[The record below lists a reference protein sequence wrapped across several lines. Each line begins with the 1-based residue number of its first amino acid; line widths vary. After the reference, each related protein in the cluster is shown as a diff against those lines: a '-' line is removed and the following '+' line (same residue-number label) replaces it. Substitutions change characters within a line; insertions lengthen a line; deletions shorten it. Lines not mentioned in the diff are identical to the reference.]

1 MSKYS
6 SKLSLLAAGLAIALV
21 APSAFA
27 IDLTADSAAT
37 KVAAVDV
44 KDNTTNVAMA
54 AFSIGVSN
62 TDLIIGR
69 TTGFSIRVDLANGA
83 KFQTLG
89 APAIGAALT
98 STGTPW
104 SATVAA
110 GGAGQSFV
118 VYSVQPVGGSVGIV
132 NGPALSWAADAIVI
146 NNASGL
152 ATSGNTVSATVTFA
166 DPNTAAAI
174 LTPKTAVV
182 AMSDNALAFSVD
194 TTASNSAA
202 RIDVGASSIPSAGK
216 TRFSPTGALSDAA
229 GVTWFSPGKLVIGV
243 KAGVKSTA
251 SSAAAFTWAAGDTSV
266 VTITGNFS
274 AFTAANGG
282 KAVLVAAGG
291 CTSAAPT
298 VVSTGV
304 VTAGDIKFSDTYVN
318 THNMDICL
326 IASGTKVIDANT
338 TLPVSAVVTRT
349 TAGRTNSGSDVALP
363 MLYNGAN
370 AKVDHFNPASN
381 ATVQSYLRVTNTSGA
396 AGKLSIKLTC
406 DTGTSPGTAVVNSL
420 GAGQSILIESGNL
433 ENGTGPVNVGSGS
446 CASGKGRLD
455 LTGEFGTMAVQ
466 NFMRN
471 IISSGVINV
480 NTNNQN

>member
-6 SKLSLLAAGLAIALV
+6 TKLSLLAAGLAIALV

-27 IDLTADSAAT
+27 ITLTADSAAT

-44 KDNTTNVAMA
+44 KDNTTVVAMA

-62 TDLIIGR
+62 SDLIIGR
-69 TTGFSIRVDLANGA
+69 TTGFSVRVDLANGA
-83 KFQTLG
+83 KFNALG
-89 APAIGAALT
+89 APTIGAALT
-98 STGTPW
+98 AGTAW

-110 GGAGQSFV
+110 GGVGQSFV
-118 VYSVQPVGGSVGIV
+118 VYSVQPVAGSAGVI
-132 NGPALSWAADAIVI
+132 NGAALSWAADAIKLDTVS
-146 NNASGL
+146 NLS
-152 ATSGNTVSATVTFA
+152 TSGNTASATVTFA
-166 DPNTAAAI
+166 DPNTAQQI
-174 LTPKTAVV
+174 LAPKTAIV
-182 AMSDNALAFSVD
+182 ASSDNALSFSVD
-194 TTASNSAA
+194 TTSANANS
-202 RIDVGASSIPSAGK
+202 RIDVGANTTLGSASK
-216 TRFSPTGALSDAA
+216 TRFSPTGVLSDGA
-229 GVTWFSPGKLVIGV
+229 GVTWYNPGKIVIGV
-243 KAGVKSTA
+243 KAGVMSTA
-251 SSAAAFTWAAGDTSV
+251 ASATAFTWSGADTAALTLTGD
-266 VTITGNFS
+266 FS

-282 KAVLVAAGG
+282 KALLVAAGG

-304 VTAGDIKFSDTYVN
+304 VTASTIVFSDTYTN
-318 THNMDICL
+318 THNQDICL
-326 IASGTKVIDANT
+326 IASGTKVIST
-338 TLPVSAVVTRT
+338 TATPVSAVVTRT
-349 TAGRTNSGSDVALP
+349 AASRSNNGSGAGLP
-363 MLYNGAN
+363 LLYNGAN

-381 ATVQSYLRVTNTSGA
+381 ATVQSYLRVTNTSDA